1 MVSTIQNTIVGIQ
14 FWPENE
20 PLNINKFG
28 SGVRREGG
36 WGGGANNDT
45 VILFIRFLCFNART

>member
-28 SGVRREGG
+28 SVGQREGG
-36 WGGGANNDT
+36 CGANNDT
-45 VILFIRFLCFNART
+45 VILFIRFLCFIAHT